1 MLTLRQAAA
10 QLDAATTSLGR
21 AALAESLGF
30 SPVPQPIDA
39 ATATRLGLPSNIAS
53 LAITKGHGAL
63 RALLFV
69 VTGDQP
75 LSSVLARIA
84 AALSAKTAHVLWLLI
99 GASATGDEV
108 GIACWHAEQRG
119 RRVAALMAQRKHI
132 VASDAEALCLLTA
145 HREGDD
151 LLVYTRWCELLG
163 REALSRRFYRSL
175 DQRVRAL
182 ADSLPV
188 RLAADRA
195 ELALLCVSRLIF
207 LSFLEAKG
215 WLDDDRAFLARR
227 FDACMA
233 LGGKFHERVM
243 LPLFF
248 GTLNTPARNRAT
260 AARTFGSIPYLNG
273 GLFARSALEKRHAAA
288 RFSDE
293 AMGALFG
300 QLLSAHRFTAR
311 ERQSDWS
318 DAAIDPE
325 MLGRALE
332 SLMASRERRTSG
344 AFYTPQPM
352 VAHVVDS
359 ALAESL
365 CCEKVSAENVCC
377 LLAGTSLTHAGAHT
391 LRARLRDFTVLDP
404 ACGSG
409 AFLVYV
415 LERLGRLHQACG
427 DTRGIAAIR
436 RDVLSR
442 SMHGVDVNPTAVW
455 LCELR
460 LWLSVII
467 ESDERLMSAVPPLPN
482 LDCNV
487 RVGDALAGDAFSAPP
502 SLLGSPGVL
511 VKLRERYV
519 RAAGPQKVPLRRSL
533 DREERK
539 RAVAAIDRE
548 LAVLLDRR
556 RERLRAQRAR
566 DLFGERTAPAVAI
579 REEMRAERLR
589 ASALRRDRRRLLDGG
604 ALPFSFPSHFGAAHA
619 RGGFDL
625 VVGNPPWVRLHNI
638 AAAARVTLK
647 ARYTVFREAAW
658 ERGAIGGH
666 ATRGFSAQVDLAALF
681 VERSVELASPS
692 GCVALLLPAKLWC
705 SLAGGG
711 VRRFL
716 GAHTR
721 IRACEDWSEAPA
733 SFEAAVYPSMLIATR
748 RRETEPPTRVVV
760 RRRTLDISW
769 QSSDERLRLDA
780 GDSASPWLLLPS
792 DVRAAF
798 DRVVTRG
805 MPLRDAPLGR
815 ATLGVKCGCND
826 AFIVEAIGERDDAV
840 EVHCR
845 GRTGVIERDRV
856 RPLLRGDAVVPWSIP
871 PSRSAI
877 IWTHDL
883 PGRPLRS
890 LPAGAA
896 RWLNPWRRQL
906 VNRTDLRNGGAWWT
920 LFRTEAAEFSR
931 PRVVWSDFGR
941 TPRAAL
947 LPAGDPTVPLN
958 TCYVIAC
965 DDHVDALALTAL
977 LNSPVAAAFLN
988 TIAEPARGGWRRYL
1002 AWTVAL
1008 LPIPLDWQHAR
1019 SVLAPLAERAI
1030 LGNVP
1035 TPDNLLMAACHAYRL
1050 RRADVAPLVAW
1061 CHSQPLD

>member
-1 MLTLRQAAA
+1 MLTLRQAAD
-10 QLDAATTSLGR
+10 QLDAASNPLGR

-30 SPVPQPIDA
+30 SPEPQPVDT
-39 ATATRLGLPSNIAS
+39 ATAARLGLPSNIGTV
-53 LAITKGHGAL
+53 AISKGHGAL
-63 RALLFV
+63 RALLFA
-69 VTGDQP
+69 VTDDQP

-84 AALSAKTAHVLWLLI
+84 AALSANTAHVLWLLI
-99 GASATGDEV
+99 GASAAGDEV
-108 GIACWHAEQRG
+108 GVACWHAEQRG
-119 RRVAALMAQRKHI
+119 RRVAALMAHRKRI
-132 VASDAEALCLLTA
+132 VASDAEALCLLAA

-163 REALSRRFYRSL
+163 REALSRRFYRVL
-175 DQRVRAL
+175 EQRVRAL
-182 ADSLPV
+182 AESLSV

-215 WLDDDRAFLARR
+215 WLDDDRAFLSRR
-227 FDACMA
+227 FDGCMA
-233 LGGKFHERVM
+233 RGGKFHERVL

-248 GTLNTPARNRAT
+248 GTLNTPACNRAA
-260 AARTFGSIPYLNG
+260 AARVFGSIPYLNG
-273 GLFARSALEKRHAAA
+273 GLFARSALEKRHASA

-300 QLLSAHRFTAR
+300 QLLGAHRFTAR

-325 MLGRALE
+325 MLGRAFE
-332 SLMASRERRTSG
+332 SLMASRDRATSG

-365 CCEKVSAENVCC
+365 SWDRVSAEDVCC
-377 LLAGTSLTHAGAHT
+377 LLAGTSLTDARAHE
-391 LRARLRDFTVLDP
+391 LRARLREFTVLDP

-442 SMHGVDVNPTAVW
+442 SIHGVDINPTAVW

-460 LWLSVII
+460 LWLSVVI
-467 ESDERLMSAVPPLPN
+467 ESDERRMSAVPPLPN

-487 RVGDALAGDAFSAPP
+487 RVGDALGGDAFIAPP
-502 SLLGSPGVL
+502 SLLGPPAVL

-519 RAAGPQKVPLRRSL
+519 RAAGPLKAPLRRAI

-539 RAVAAIDRE
+539 RAVATIDRE
-548 LAVLLDRR
+548 LAALSDRR

-566 DLFGERTAPAVAI
+566 DLFGERTTLALAI
-579 REEMRAERLR
+579 REEMRVERLR

-638 AAAARVTLK
+638 PATSRVTLK

-658 ERGAIGGH
+658 EPGAIGGH

-681 VERSVELASPS
+681 VERSVGLTSPS

-721 IRACEDWSEAPA
+721 VRVCEDWSEAPA
-733 SFEAAVYPSMLIATR
+733 SFEAAVYPSILIATR
-748 RRETEPPTRVVV
+748 KRDPEPPTRVVV

-769 QSSDERLRLDA
+769 QSTDDRFRFDA
-780 GDSASPWLLLPS
+780 GDSASPWLLLPPE
-792 DVRAAF
+792 VRTAF
-798 DRVVTRG
+798 ERVVARG
-805 MPLRDAPLGR
+805 LPLRDAPLGR

-826 AFIVEAIGERDDAV
+826 AFIVEAIGERGDAV
-840 EVHCR
+840 EVQSL
-845 GRTGVIERDRV
+845 GRTGVVERDRV
-856 RPLLRGDAVVPWSIP
+856 RPLLRGEAVVPWSIP
-871 PSRSAI
+871 PSHSAI

-896 RWLNPWRRQL
+896 RWLSPWRRQL
-906 VNRTDLRNGGAWWT
+906 VNRTDLRNGGTWWT

-958 TCYVIAC
+958 SCYVIAC
-965 DDHVDALALTAL
+965 DDHLDALALTAL

-1008 LPIPLDWQHAR
+1008 LPIPLDWPRAR
-1019 SVLAPLAERAI
+1019 SVLAPIAERAL

-1035 TPDNLLMAACHAYRL
+1035 TPDDLLMAACHAYRL